1 MGITDDESS
10 DEETTESSEISKD
23 PRNQRIIDADLMP
36 LHSEHRNLKNH
47 QRVNRRK
54 KRKINASPQNGKKME
69 TRKWRREII
78 AQWMEG
84 QYVAAIRMAEKR
96 GMEESE
102 INELIE
108 YLYATGL

>member
-23 PRNQRIIDADLMP
+23 PRKQRIIDADLMP
-36 LHSEHRNLKNH
+36 LHSVHRNLTNH

-54 KRKINASPQNGKKME
+54 KRKINESPQNGKKME
-69 TRKWRREII
+69 ARKWRREII